1 MKNENKI
8 GVQIITHTPFVSM
21 YFFFIVSITA
31 KFDRLNISLKIAAS
45 NFSWLPFAEIALHVD
60 RASP

>member
-8 GVQIITHTPFVSM
+8 GVQYNHTHAVCFNVF
-21 YFFFIVSITA
+21 FFFIVSITA

-45 NFSWLPFAEIALHVD
+45 NFS
-60 RASP
+60 

>member
-45 NFSWLPFAEIALHVD
+45 NFS
-60 RASP
+60 

>member
-8 GVQIITHTPFVSM
+8 GVQYNHTHVCFNV
-21 YFFFIVSITA
+21 FFFIVSITA

-45 NFSWLPFAEIALHVD
+45 NFS
-60 RASP
+60 